1 MSLPVI
7 LTNILMATFQAQTR
21 TIVSFLINLIQVN
34 LEAGS
39 AVVER
44 EGFGI
49 KLLESSFILIIY

>member
-1 MSLPVI
+1 
-7 LTNILMATFQAQTR
+7 MATFQAQTR
-21 TIVSFLINLIQVN
+21 TIVSFLINLIQVD

>member
-1 MSLPVI
+1 
-7 LTNILMATFQAQTR
+7 MATFSAQTG
-21 TIVSFLINLIQVN
+21 TIVSFLISLIQVN

-44 EGFGI
+44 EGSGI

>member
-1 MSLPVI
+1 
-7 LTNILMATFQAQTR
+7 MATFQAQTR

-39 AVVER
+39 AVVES